1 MVLEMNVVGFF
12 GDLHLGNLFTDVDGV
27 LELAERVMKYADE
40 RVVLVFVGDVI
51 EGTNKYR
58 TQIYKMFNVEPLRV
72 QLDYLSWF
80 INTLFDKSKEV
91 GVRLKI
97 HIVLGNHDLGY
108 DYGNLIKFIRK
119 RGLDVSYDSLLIRT
133 ERHRILCKHQL
144 NRGSRGSYLTW
155 WSGYLLNLGEKLLF
169 QHNADILVTAHT
181 HRPDIAIVN
190 RDDKFFVGLPAYIV
204 SNEDY
209 KFNKIVV
216 YMDGWM
222 RIDMV
227 SKRPRNLV
235 MRENLRKMSEIVG
248 VEPLLDE
255 VSI

>member
-1 MVLEMNVVGFF
+1 MGVVGFF
-12 GDLHLGNLFTDVDGV
+12 GDLHLGNLFSDVDGV
-27 LELAERVMKYADE
+27 LELFERGLSFTNDDGYIA
-40 RVVLVFVGDVI
+40 VFVGDVI

-80 INTLFDKSKEV
+80 VNTLFDKANEK
-91 GVRLKI
+91 GVRLKVY
-97 HIVLGNHDLGY
+97 IVLGNHDLGY

-119 RGLDVSYDSLLIRT
+119 KNLYVAYDTLMLKT
-133 ERHRILCKHQL
+133 DNYRIVCKHQL

-155 WSGYLLNLGEKLLF
+155 WSGYLLNLGEKLLNEY
-169 QHNADILVTAHT
+169 NADVLVTAHT

-190 RDDKFFVGLPAYIV
+190 RDDKLFIGLPAYIV

-209 KFNKIVV
+209 KYNKAVF
-216 YMDGWM
+216 YRDGWF
-222 RIDMV
+222 RIHMIQ
-227 SKRPRNLV
+227 KRPRNMV

-248 VEPLLDE
+248 IEPLLE
-255 VSI
+255 EATL